1 MELKLIDIDKSYGKN
16 HVLKGISFNVES
28 GRPLAF
34 LGRNGAGK
42 STTIKILMGVISKDA
57 GKITLNGEDFSAKNF
72 KIGYLP
78 EERGMYQKVKIL
90 EQLVYFAKLK
100 GYDPHAAKKSA
111 LELLDRVGLEEYAN
125 KKLEVLSKG
134 NQQKVQI
141 AQSLIGDP
149 EIIIMDEPFSGLDPI
164 NSNLLRDLILE
175 RAGNDKLM
183 FFSSHQMGY
192 VDEICDDLAILNGG
206 RVVVNGS
213 IDGLKRK
220 IAGNNVYIDLL
231 NVDNVGVARD
241 LNEKGFATSI
251 KDEKIIVD
259 LTDKNQAE
267 LLNAINEMGLKID
280 NYGIFKPTLSDIF
293 VEYAR

>member
-16 HVLKGISFNVES
+16 HVLHGISFNVES

-42 STTIKILMGVISKDA
+42 STTIKILMGVISKDG
-57 GKITLNGEDFSAKNF
+57 GKITLDGEDFSAKNF

-175 RAGNDKLM
+175 RAGKDKLM

-241 LNEKGFATSI
+241 LNEKGFVTSI

>member
-1 MELKLIDIDKSYGKN
+1 
-16 HVLKGISFNVES
+16 
-28 GRPLAF
+28 
-34 LGRNGAGK
+34 
-42 STTIKILMGVISKDA
+42 MGVISKDG

-175 RAGNDKLM
+175 RAGKDKLM

>member
-175 RAGNDKLM
+175 RAGKDKLM

-259 LTDKNQAE
+259 LTDKDQAD
-267 LLNAINEMGLKID
+267 LLNAINEMGFKID

>member
-42 STTIKILMGVISKDA
+42 STTIKILMGVISKDG

-111 LELLDRVGLEEYAN
+111 LELLNRVGLEEYTN

-175 RAGNDKLM
+175 RAGKDKLM

-231 NVDNVGVARD
+231 NVDNIGVARD

>member
-16 HVLKGISFNVES
+16 HVLHGISFNVES

-42 STTIKILMGVISKDA
+42 STTIKILMGVISKDG

-175 RAGNDKLM
+175 RAGKDKLM

-259 LTDKNQAE
+259 LTDKNQVE

>member
-1 MELKLIDIDKSYGKN
+1 MELKLIDVDKSYGKN

-42 STTIKILMGVISKDA
+42 STTIKILMGVISKDG

-175 RAGNDKLM
+175 RAGKDKLM

>member
-42 STTIKILMGVISKDA
+42 STTIKILMGVISKDG

-111 LELLDRVGLEEYAN
+111 LELLNRVGLEEYAN

-175 RAGNDKLM
+175 RACKDKLM

-231 NVDNVGVARD
+231 NMDNVGVARD

>member
-16 HVLKGISFNVES
+16 HVLHGISFNVES

-42 STTIKILMGVISKDA
+42 STTIKILMGVISKDG

-111 LELLDRVGLEEYAN
+111 LELLERVGLEEYAN

-175 RAGNDKLM
+175 RAGKDKLM

-241 LNEKGFATSI
+241 LNEKGFVTSI

>member
-16 HVLKGISFNVES
+16 HVLHGISFNVES

-42 STTIKILMGVISKDA
+42 STTIKILMGVISKDG

-175 RAGNDKLM
+175 RAGKDKLM

-241 LNEKGFATSI
+241 LNEKGFVTSI

>member
-42 STTIKILMGVISKDA
+42 STTIKILMGVISKDG

-111 LELLDRVGLEEYAN
+111 LELLNRVGLEEYTN

-175 RAGNDKLM
+175 RAGKDKLM

-259 LTDKNQAE
+259 LTDKNQVD

>member
-16 HVLKGISFNVES
+16 HVLHGISFNVES

-42 STTIKILMGVISKDA
+42 STTIKIFMGVISKDG

-175 RAGNDKLM
+175 RAGKDKLM

>member
-16 HVLKGISFNVES
+16 HVLHGISFNVES

-42 STTIKILMGVISKDA
+42 STTIKILMGVISKDG

-111 LELLDRVGLEEYAN
+111 LELLDRVGLEEYAS

-175 RAGNDKLM
+175 RAGKDKLM

-213 IDGLKRK
+213 IEGLKRK
-220 IAGNNVYIDLL
+220 MAGNNVYIDLL

-241 LNEKGFATSI
+241 LNEKGFVTSI

>member
-16 HVLKGISFNVES
+16 HVLKGISFDVQS
-28 GRPLAF
+28 GKPLAF

-42 STTIKILMGVISKDA
+42 STTIKILMGVISKDG
-57 GKITLNGEDFSAKNF
+57 GKITLDGNDFSAKNF

-90 EQLVYFAKLK
+90 EQLIYFAELK
-100 GYDPHAAKKSA
+100 GYSPHVAKKSA
-111 LELLDRVGLEEYAN
+111 LELLERVGLEDYA
-125 KKLEVLSKG
+125 KKNLEVLSKG
-134 NQQKVQI
+134 NQQKIQI

-149 EIIIMDEPFSGLDPI
+149 DIIIMDEPFSGLDPI

-175 RAGNDKLM
+175 RAIKGKLM

-192 VDEICDDLAILNGG
+192 VDEICEDIAILNGG
-206 RVVVNGS
+206 QVVVNGS
-213 IDGLKRK
+213 IDALKRK
-220 IAGNNVYIDLL
+220 LAGNNVFLDLFEA
-231 NVDNVGVARD
+231 D
-241 LNEKGFATSI
+241 NEKVKDELINFGFNASI

-259 LTDKNQAE
+259 LTDKSQND
-267 LLNAINEMGLKID
+267 LLNRVEELGLTID
-280 NYGIFKPTLSDIF
+280 SYGIFKPTLSDIF

>member
-42 STTIKILMGVISKDA
+42 STTIKILMGVISKDG

-90 EQLVYFAKLK
+90 EQLVYFAMLK

-175 RAGNDKLM
+175 RAGKDKLM

>member
-111 LELLDRVGLEEYAN
+111 LELLDRVGLEEYSN

-175 RAGNDKLM
+175 RAGKDKLM

-231 NVDNVGVARD
+231 NVDNIGVARD
-241 LNEKGFATSI
+241 LNEKGFVTSI

>member
-42 STTIKILMGVISKDA
+42 STTIKILMGVISKDG

-175 RAGNDKLM
+175 RAGKDKLM

-231 NVDNVGVARD
+231 NVDNIGVARD

>member
-16 HVLKGISFNVES
+16 HVLHGISFNVES

-42 STTIKILMGVISKDA
+42 STTIKILMGVISKDG

-111 LELLDRVGLEEYAN
+111 LELLERVGLEEYAN

-175 RAGNDKLM
+175 RAGKDKLM

>member
-42 STTIKILMGVISKDA
+42 STTIKILMGVISKDG

-111 LELLDRVGLEEYAN
+111 LELLNRVGLEEYAN

-175 RAGNDKLM
+175 RAGKDKLM

-241 LNEKGFATSI
+241 LNEKGFVTSI

>member
-42 STTIKILMGVISKDA
+42 STTIKILMGVISKDG

-175 RAGNDKLM
+175 RAGKDKLM

-192 VDEICDDLAILNGG
+192 VDEICDDLAILNGV

>member
-42 STTIKILMGVISKDA
+42 STTIKILMGVISKDG

-78 EERGMYQKVKIL
+78 EERGMYQKVNIL

-175 RAGNDKLM
+175 RAGKDKLM

-206 RVVVNGS
+206 RVVVNES

-241 LNEKGFATSI
+241 LNEKGFVTSI

>member
-175 RAGNDKLM
+175 RAGKDKLM

-231 NVDNVGVARD
+231 NVDNIGVARD

>member
-42 STTIKILMGVISKDA
+42 STTIKILMGVISKDG

-111 LELLDRVGLEEYAN
+111 LELLNRVGLEEYAN

-175 RAGNDKLM
+175 RAGKDKLM

>member
-1 MELKLIDIDKSYGKN
+1 MELKLIDLDKSYGKN

-42 STTIKILMGVISKDA
+42 STTIKILMGVISKDE

-78 EERGMYQKVKIL
+78 EERGMYQKVNIL

-175 RAGNDKLM
+175 RAGKDKLM

-206 RVVVNGS
+206 RVVVNES

-241 LNEKGFATSI
+241 LNEKGFVTSI

>member
-175 RAGNDKLM
+175 RAGKDKLM

>member
-42 STTIKILMGVISKDA
+42 STTIKILMGVISKDG

-100 GYDPHAAKKSA
+100 GYEPHAAKKSA

-175 RAGNDKLM
+175 RAGKDKLM

>member
-16 HVLKGISFNVES
+16 HVLHGISFNVES

-42 STTIKILMGVISKDA
+42 STTIKILMGVISKDG
-57 GKITLNGEDFSAKNF
+57 GKITLDGEDFSAKNF

-111 LELLDRVGLEEYAN
+111 LELLNRVGLEEYAN

-175 RAGNDKLM
+175 RAGKDKIM

-213 IDGLKRK
+213 IEGLKRK
-220 IAGNNVYIDLL
+220 MAGNNVYIDLL

-259 LTDKNQAE
+259 LTDKNQAD

>member
-42 STTIKILMGVISKDA
+42 STTIKILMGVISKDG

-175 RAGNDKLM
+175 RVGKDKLM

>member
-42 STTIKILMGVISKDA
+42 STTIKILMGVISKDG

-78 EERGMYQKVKIL
+78 EERGMYQKVNIL

-100 GYDPHAAKKSA
+100 GYDSHAAKKSA

-175 RAGNDKLM
+175 RAGKDKLM

>member
-16 HVLKGISFNVES
+16 HVLHGISFNVES

-42 STTIKILMGVISKDA
+42 STTIKILMGVISKDG
-57 GKITLNGEDFSAKNF
+57 GKITLNGEDFSAMNF

-175 RAGNDKLM
+175 RAGKDKLM

>member
-175 RAGNDKLM
+175 RAGKDKLM

-231 NVDNVGVARD
+231 NVDNIGVARD
-241 LNEKGFATSI
+241 LNEKGFVTSI

>member
-16 HVLKGISFNVES
+16 HVLHGISFNVES

-42 STTIKILMGVISKDA
+42 STTIKILMGVISKDG

-175 RAGNDKLM
+175 RAGKDKLM

>member
-42 STTIKILMGVISKDA
+42 STTIKILMGVISKDG

-175 RAGNDKLM
+175 RAGKDKLM

-241 LNEKGFATSI
+241 LNEKGFVTSI

>member
-42 STTIKILMGVISKDA
+42 STTIKILMGVISKDG

-175 RAGNDKLM
+175 RAGKDKLM

>member
-175 RAGNDKLM
+175 RAGKDKLM

-267 LLNAINEMGLKID
+267 LLNAINEMDLKID